1 MKDWVAVLGAACFL
15 SALFLCGDF
24 LFSSFLSP
32 GFAGY
37 WLLKFL
43 CFLGISLILLGC
55 VFALFRKHI
64 LNSFVDV
71 ANKLGATSGLKKIG
85 GELVQD
91 WRGFLLDFYN
101 TIENRALN
109 AVDMER
115 ELLDVR
121 YKYDS
126 ILDAQTEFVFG
137 MDERGYISYSNKSFR
152 TFMQFEEERLDKP
165 FLQNDYENDTKISMI
180 LRSCDKDCLD
190 EARKSPSGYQFMGFL
205 GEGADRHYIDWVIKY
220 ASSENVNK
228 SDGRYLFVGRDITN
242 EYLVN
247 KKNQRLEGLAAIGK
261 IAHFISHE
269 INQPVS
275 TIRLANANLELL
287 LEQQCGGCHRNEL
300 IAPKIQKIG
309 CQTERIEKI
318 VANLKLFGRGQ
329 EAFKD
334 FELCATLDSV
344 FDGFESSGI
353 DFLDIRLERT
363 DHPVIVGGVEVLFQQ
378 VVQNIISNAIYAVDQ
393 KSADAPKI
401 LIVSEIKPHE
411 KVVEL
416 RISDNGGGCP
426 PEELN
431 TLSDIFYTTKPL
443 GEGSGIGLSLC
454 LSVVEKMGGKL
465 KLRNISGGM
474 EVTMVLPFNCGEG
487 SRHSE

>member
-1 MKDWVAVLGAACFL
+1 
-15 SALFLCGDF
+15 
-24 LFSSFLSP
+24 
-32 GFAGY
+32 
-37 WLLKFL
+37 
-43 CFLGISLILLGC
+43 
-55 VFALFRKHI
+55 
-64 LNSFVDV
+64 
-71 ANKLGATSGLKKIG
+71 
-85 GELVQD
+85 
-91 WRGFLLDFYN
+91 
-101 TIENRALN
+101 
-109 AVDMER
+109 
-115 ELLDVR
+115 
-121 YKYDS
+121 
-126 ILDAQTEFVFG
+126 
-137 MDERGYISYSNKSFR
+137 
-152 TFMQFEEERLDKP
+152 
-165 FLQNDYENDTKISMI
+165 
-180 LRSCDKDCLD
+180 
-190 EARKSPSGYQFMGFL
+190 MGFL